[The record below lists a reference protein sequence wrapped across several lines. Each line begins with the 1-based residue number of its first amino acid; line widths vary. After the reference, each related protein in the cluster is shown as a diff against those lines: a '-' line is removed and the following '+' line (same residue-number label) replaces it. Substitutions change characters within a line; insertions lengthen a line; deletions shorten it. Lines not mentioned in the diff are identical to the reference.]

1 MFNDMKRI
9 LLAALCIA
17 GAVLLAA
24 SCGNS
29 TKKAERKANKRM
41 KLKVSSLACMGAIPS
56 SCKESK
62 SVSCVK
68 SLIGCNG
75 ISE

>member
-17 GAVLLAA
+17 GAVLFAA

-29 TKKAERKANKRM
+29 TKKAERKAAEAAAEQAR
-41 KLKVSSLACMGAIPS
+41 LDSL
-56 SCKESK
+56 
-62 SVSCVK
+62 
-68 SLIGCNG
+68 
-75 ISE
+75 